1 MRIATLC
8 LLSLS
13 LITSGCSWIPFPS
26 IHKLDIQQGNIVNQ
40 EMIDQLQPGMTK
52 SQVQYILG
60 TPLITDSF
68 NRNRWDFYYSRVA
81 SSGERTEEQMTVF
94 FDQEEKLVQ
103 MTGDYLPTS
112 AQSEQ

>member
-8 LLSLS
+8 LLSLF
-13 LITSGCSWIPFPS
+13 LLTCGCSWISFPS

-40 EMIDQLQPGMTK
+40 EMIDKLQPGMTK

-60 TPLITDSF
+60 TPLITDTF

-81 SSGERTEEQMTVF
+81 SSGERTEEQITVF
-94 FDQEEKLVQ
+94 FDGQGKLVQ
-103 MTGDYLPTS
+103 MSGDYLPTS